1 MRASARRAL
10 STARPARASDVSL
23 DLPRVVAG
31 QPTRATHP
39 HVIASAA
46 DLTPGVSRAEYAA
59 RRAALARAMPPH
71 SAAIFAAAPALRWPG
86 TAIPAGK
93 YRQDADFA
101 YYTGVTQPDCVAVVE
116 RGRTE
121 DDVRYALIVP
131 KRCERH
137 AQWDGERIDARAGET
152 VFGADAAY
160 EADERA
166 AAYATEAV
174 RNARGGVFVDLDKV
188 DEDASVVHRALG
200 ARARGGG
207 GGDGV
212 RPVRGMSHRL
222 RWRKSDAELA
232 LIKNSVD
239 LDVQAFVKAFQTS
252 RAGATEADVMAQ
264 HEAACRIGGA
274 DRLAYPSVVG
284 SGAGACVVHYHQN
297 DKMLEDGDLLL
308 MDAGC
313 ELNGY
318 VSDITRT
325 WPISGRWTQAQLDV
339 YSVVLEAHDACLRAA
354 RVDGETSLMDIHR
367 LSIDVLANGLA
378 KLLPNTSARALIR
391 SGEYAKYY
399 PHSVGH
405 WLGAD
410 THDVPSVAV
419 STPFERN
426 VAFTIEPGLYFS
438 PHDLD
443 VPADLRGI
451 GVRIED
457 DCVVDAN
464 GAVVALS
471 AALPTDPDA
480 VAALASSTFFRPV

>member
-152 VFGADAAY
+152 AFGADAAY

-188 DEDASVVHRALG
+188 DGTRASCTGLWGRARAEAGEETGFDRCAGCRTGCGG
-200 ARARGGG
+200 ARAT
-207 GGDGV
+207 
-212 RPVRGMSHRL
+212 PN
-222 RWRKSDAELA
+222 WR
-232 LIKNSVD
+232 
-239 LDVQAFVKAFQTS
+239 
-252 RAGATEADVMAQ
+252 
-264 HEAACRIGGA
+264 
-274 DRLAYPSVVG
+274 
-284 SGAGACVVHYHQN
+284 
-297 DKMLEDGDLLL
+297 
-308 MDAGC
+308 
-313 ELNGY
+313 
-318 VSDITRT
+318 
-325 WPISGRWTQAQLDV
+325 
-339 YSVVLEAHDACLRAA
+339 
-354 RVDGETSLMDIHR
+354 
-367 LSIDVLANGLA
+367 
-378 KLLPNTSARALIR
+378 
-391 SGEYAKYY
+391 
-399 PHSVGH
+399 
-405 WLGAD
+405 
-410 THDVPSVAV
+410 
-419 STPFERN
+419 
-426 VAFTIEPGLYFS
+426 
-438 PHDLD
+438 
-443 VPADLRGI
+443 
-451 GVRIED
+451 
-457 DCVVDAN
+457 
-464 GAVVALS
+464 
-471 AALPTDPDA
+471 
-480 VAALASSTFFRPV
+480 

>member
-160 EADERA
+160 EADEA
-166 AAYATEAV
+166 
-174 RNARGGVFVDLDKV
+174 
-188 DEDASVVHRALG
+188 
-200 ARARGGG
+200 
-207 GGDGV
+207 
-212 RPVRGMSHRL
+212 RL
-222 RWRKSDAELA
+222 RAEA
-232 LIKNSVD
+232 KRG
-239 LDVQAFVKAFQTS
+239 QQ
-252 RAGATEADVMAQ
+252 R
-264 HEAACRIGGA
+264 
-274 DRLAYPSVVG
+274 VV
-284 SGAGACVVHYHQN
+284 
-297 DKMLEDGDLLL
+297 
-308 MDAGC
+308 
-313 ELNGY
+313 
-318 VSDITRT
+318 
-325 WPISGRWTQAQLDV
+325 
-339 YSVVLEAHDACLRAA
+339 
-354 RVDGETSLMDIHR
+354 
-367 LSIDVLANGLA
+367 
-378 KLLPNTSARALIR
+378 
-391 SGEYAKYY
+391 
-399 PHSVGH
+399 
-405 WLGAD
+405 
-410 THDVPSVAV
+410 
-419 STPFERN
+419 
-426 VAFTIEPGLYFS
+426 S
-438 PHDLD
+438 PHDVD
-443 VPADLRGI
+443 TSRCANSAVPLQSAP
-451 GVRIED
+451 
-457 DCVVDAN
+457 VDAVN
-464 GAVVALS
+464 VRRTSG
-471 AALPTDPDA
+471 T
-480 VAALASSTFFRPV
+480 RG

>member
-1 MRASARRAL
+1 
-10 STARPARASDVSL
+10 
-23 DLPRVVAG
+23 
-31 QPTRATHP
+31 
-39 HVIASAA
+39 
-46 DLTPGVSRAEYAA
+46 
-59 RRAALARAMPPH
+59 
-71 SAAIFAAAPALRWPG
+71 
-86 TAIPAGK
+86 
-93 YRQDADFA
+93 
-101 YYTGVTQPDCVAVVE
+101 
-116 RGRTE
+116 
-121 DDVRYALIVP
+121 
-131 KRCERH
+131 
-137 AQWDGERIDARAGET
+137 
-152 VFGADAAY
+152 
-160 EADERA
+160 
-166 AAYATEAV
+166 
-174 RNARGGVFVDLDKV
+174 
-188 DEDASVVHRALG
+188 
-200 ARARGGG
+200 
-207 GGDGV
+207 
-212 RPVRGMSHRL
+212 
-222 RWRKSDAELA
+222 
-232 LIKNSVD
+232 
-239 LDVQAFVKAFQTS
+239 
-252 RAGATEADVMAQ
+252 
-264 HEAACRIGGA
+264 
-274 DRLAYPSVVG
+274 
-284 SGAGACVVHYHQN
+284 
-297 DKMLEDGDLLL
+297 MLEDGDLLL

-339 YSVVLEAHDACLRAA
+339 YSVVLEAHDACLRAVRA
-354 RVDGETSLMDIHR
+354 DGETSLMDIHR

-419 STPFERN
+419 STPFESN
-426 VAFTIEPGLYFS
+426 VVFTIEPGLYFS